1 MPYILPDGMSETFRI
16 CQNNVFG
23 RGSLEES
30 NWCFLCACLFV
41 YVLVAKEAKSQTDV
55 LTCLKVQSSSIG
67 FLENCGCVSV
77 LRCPVLVQYVSL
89 GHCELFYLVQ
99 ADRSCPSSSLHCS
112 DGLRGQPSEMRSPL
126 QIATFFAKRKF
137 WPHCFPIVC
146 FFMFFL
152 LN

>member
-1 MPYILPDGMSETFRI
+1 MSETMSEYVRI
-16 CQNNVFG
+16 MFSGEDHSKKVIDVF
-23 RGSLEES
+23 
-30 NWCFLCACLFV
+30 CVPACLFV

-77 LRCPVLVQYVSL
+77 LRCPVLVRYVSL

-126 QIATFFAKRKF
+126 QIATFFAKRKS
-137 WPHCFPIVC
+137 
-146 FFMFFL
+146 
-152 LN
+152 